1 LFQSL
6 KSKRGKSYIPTYKG
20 GVSIRSAAFL
30 QKKRGHSMRR
40 HNYFFTFIL
49 FMLVVVLAACSE
61 KTPTEEAGASKNET
75 YVIKVGH
82 SAAKE
87 HFAQDS
93 FEKFKELVET
103 NSKGKIKVEIYPNS
117 ELGGEREMLEML
129 LLGDLTMMAPA
140 SAPLEA
146 VSKEIALW
154 DLPYLF
160 KDRET
165 AYRVLDGEVGQEVLD
180 SFSDKGIIGLAY
192 WENGFRHLTNN
203 IKPISSVK
211 DMKGL
216 KMRTLENPMQIKTWS
231 ETGAQATPIAFNKL
245 YGALQNKTVDAQET
259 PLSLM
264 YSMKFYE
271 VQKYLSLTG
280 HTYSPWPVVINKK
293 FFDGLPEDLQKVVK
307 DAVIETRDYNRTLS
321 QEDEAKALGLL
332 KEEGMEV
339 TELSDEQKAE
349 FKEAMS
355 GIYGDVKADVGE
367 ELFNKLMEEVS
378 H

>member
-1 LFQSL
+1 M
-6 KSKRGKSYIPTYKG
+6 K
-20 GVSIRSAAFL
+20 
-30 QKKRGHSMRR
+30 R
-40 HNYFFTFIL
+40 HNYFFTFMML
-49 FMLVVVLAACSE
+49 MLVIVLAACSE
-61 KTPTEEAGASKNET
+61 TTPTEEATVSEKDT

-93 FEKFKELVET
+93 FEKFKELVEA
-103 NSKGKIKVEIYPNS
+103 NSNGKIKVEIYPNS

-146 VSKEIALW
+146 VSKGIALW

-160 KDRET
+160 KNRET

-203 IKPISSVK
+203 NKPIESVR

-216 KMRTLENPMQIKTWS
+216 KMRTLENPTQIKTWS

-245 YGALQNKTVDAQET
+245 YSALQNKTVDAQET

-280 HTYSPWPVVINKK
+280 HTYSPWPVVINKQ

-307 DAVIETRDYNRTLS
+307 DAVIETRDFNRKLS
-321 QEDEAKALGLL
+321 QEDEAKALEAL
-332 KEEGMEV
+332 KQAGMEV
-339 TELSDEQKAE
+339 TTISDEQKAE
-349 FKEAMS
+349 FKAAMS
-355 GIYGDVKADVGE
+355 EIYSDVKADVGE
-367 ELFNKLMEEVS
+367 ELFNKLMKEVS
-378 H
+378 M